1 MTASSAGALPR
12 FPFPMQEGE
21 EVLLLRR
28 RHWWFLW
35 PRTSVWT
42 LFAVVPVAAA
52 AWLLSELDVLDDLG
66 VFFWA
71 VAGAWLAYWAVRL
84 LLNWYRYTN
93 DIWVVTNQRVIDSYR
108 SNPFNLRILTA
119 DLVNIQDMSVQKR
132 GILATMLDFGDVVC
146 ETAGQSQEFRIG
158 GVRDPEAVQLLVDRE
173 RDRERAR
180 HQAG

>member
-12 FPFPMQEGE
+12 FPFPMHEGE

-66 VFFWA
+66 A
-71 VAGAWLAYWAVRL
+71 LARKMGGKVVILPAERMPTETGIAAI
-84 LLNWYRYTN
+84 YRY
-93 DIWVVTNQRVIDSYR
+93 
-108 SNPFNLRILTA
+108 
-119 DLVNIQDMSVQKR
+119 
-132 GILATMLDFGDVVC
+132 
-146 ETAGQSQEFRIG
+146 
-158 GVRDPEAVQLLVDRE
+158 
-173 RDRERAR
+173 
-180 HQAG
+180 